1 MQTRLSSRPA
11 AAACGGRGEATS
23 AVAARTSTPL
33 LPRVGCGCSG
43 RGGAAPALLPQQQ
56 QRGLATAAAPLRRR
70 VACIAAAA
78 LPPGKQDEAAAAEAA
93 AAAAE
98 AAEAAAAASGRPWPA
113 ALVGTPLYGA
123 IELAELALLLMLV
136 DAAFS
141 GDWSRIGAITH
152 DTELAL
158 QKVAAFVCAAHLVTA
173 AAAGAI
179 AARGGRSPLLPALKG
194 FLFGAL
200 GVYEERYHP
209 RGRV

>member
-1 MQTRLSSRPA
+1 M
-11 AAACGGRGEATS
+11 
-23 AVAARTSTPL
+23 
-33 LPRVGCGCSG
+33 
-43 RGGAAPALLPQQQ
+43 LPQQQ
-56 QRGLATAAAPLRRR
+56 QQQRWLATAAAPLRRR

-78 LPPGKQDEAAAAEAA
+78 LPPGKQDEAAAA
-93 AAAAE
+93 AAAE
-98 AAEAAAAASGRPWPA
+98 AAAAEAAAASGRPWPA
-113 ALVGTPLYGA
+113 ALVGTPLYTA